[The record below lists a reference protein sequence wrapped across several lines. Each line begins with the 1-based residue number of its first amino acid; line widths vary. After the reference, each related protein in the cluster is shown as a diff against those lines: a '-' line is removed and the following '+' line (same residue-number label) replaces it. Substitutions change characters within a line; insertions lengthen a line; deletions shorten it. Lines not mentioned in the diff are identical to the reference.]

1 MLIAAIPLF
10 YEKFVFVIR
19 FLKDNIGNG
28 RARRPENLAC
38 GKRLEMAIRRNN
50 DWEFEGFRKSA

>member
-28 RARRPENLAC
+28 RARRPENLAR
-38 GKRLEMAIRRNN
+38 GKRLEVSIRRNN
-50 DWEFEGFRKSA
+50 DWDVEGFRKSA